1 MKEET
6 VRGILEV
13 YLAKTLVDVIM
24 KDIKDAERAGDSDDV
39 DG

>member
-24 KDIKDAERAGDSDDV
+24 KDIKDAERSNNDSEKEM
-39 DG
+39 

>member
-24 KDIKDAERAGDSDDV
+24 KDIKDAEEGESDDV